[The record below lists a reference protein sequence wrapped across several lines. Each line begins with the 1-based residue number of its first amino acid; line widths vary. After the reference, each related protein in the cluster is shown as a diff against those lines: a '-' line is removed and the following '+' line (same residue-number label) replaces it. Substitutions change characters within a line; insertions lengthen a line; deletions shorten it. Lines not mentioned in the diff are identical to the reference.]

1 MVSAGAS
8 SRVSQEGTPLHPL
21 NLGCELSSGIRAER
35 WAGLGVAWVGPYLHG
50 APPLAESGGE
60 KEAWG
65 SPAPLWRPG
74 SYEHRGLDSSPARV
88 PLSLLR

>member
-35 WAGLGVAWVGPYLHG
+35 WAGRGLGGPLF
-50 APPLAESGGE
+50 A
-60 KEAWG
+60 
-65 SPAPLWRPG
+65 WRPSSG
-74 SYEHRGLDSSPARV
+74 RVRGRKGGLGQPSPTVATRV
-88 PLSLLR
+88 L